1 MYTSVIAMRKSISEL
16 AAKDVM
22 STGIVSV
29 EKTDTLNR
37 VLPILINKGIHNVP
51 VFDGKAFLGF
61 FGYKEL
67 ARLYRRPI
75 AQTQVGHYIV
85 KPPQIPPSTSIID
98 VADYMYRLNY
108 KVLPVVENGTLAGI
122 ITERDLLR
130 SAIDSGE
137 LNNKRVEEFMTPEPL
152 SVKETDSMGTAFS
165 AIRESNISRLPVV
178 NAEGKLVGILK
189 SFDMMKEIFNRNID
203 YGLSIDRG
211 VGNGM
216 RGSVSSSSRAH
227 EELSDSKIPVKA
239 IMNDEPATAKIGD
252 FVESAFKD
260 ALNRNII
267 SVIITDNKSRPIGIV
282 VPKDIVS
289 YIAKQKKADSIHMQ
303 ISGLENQE
311 TLSAFEKE
319 QVRRMID
326 EAAKK
331 LAAIEKLQFFTMH
344 YKSYHTEN
352 PKKSKYCVRAKA
364 DTDNGVYSVR
374 EHGWDIIDATS
385 RLLEALEDMIVSKKQ
400 KIKSKMME
408 KQRYGKWLK
417 RGGA

>member
-1 MYTSVIAMRKSISEL
+1 MRKSISEL

-22 STGIVSV
+22 STEIISV

-51 VFDGKAFLGF
+51 VFDGKVFLGF

-75 AQTQVGHYIV
+75 VQTQVGKYVV
-85 KPPQIPPSTSIID
+85 KPPEIAPETSIID
-98 VADYMYRLNY
+98 AADYMYRLNY
-108 KVLPVVENGTLAGI
+108 KVLPIVENGKLAGI
-122 ITERDLLR
+122 ITERDLLK
-130 SAIDSGE
+130 SAIDAGE

-152 SVKETDSMGTAFS
+152 CIKETDNLGTAFS
-165 AIRESNISRLPVV
+165 TIRESNISRLPVI

-211 VGNGM
+211 VRENGM
-216 RGSVSSSSRAH
+216 KGSVASYSHAH

-239 IMNDEPATAKIGD
+239 IMNDAPAVAKIGD
-252 FVESAFKD
+252 SVESAFKD

-267 SVIITDNKSRPIGIV
+267 SVVITDTKSRPVGIV
-282 VPKDIVS
+282 VPKDIVA
-289 YIAKQKKADSIHMQ
+289 YLAKQKKADSIHMQ

-311 TLSAFEKE
+311 ALTDFEKD
-319 QVRRMID
+319 QVHRMIG
-326 EAAKK
+326 EAVHK

-352 PKKSKYCVRAKA
+352 PKKSKYSIRAKT
-364 DTDNGVYSVR
+364 DTDNGVYTVR
-374 EHGWDIIDATS
+374 EFGWDIIDATS
-385 RLLEALEDMIVSKKQ
+385 KLLEALEDMIISKKQ
-400 KIKSKMME
+400 KIKAKMMD
-408 KQRYGKWLK
+408 KQRYGKWMRK
-417 RGGA
+417 EIQ